1 MSIAIARIRS
11 SIGRHRGWRG
21 LSWVLAFAV
30 MFMAWPQI
38 DLHAHAKGEQA
49 HTHALQHD
57 AHDQQAPEDLDAPGV
72 MHVHD
77 ASSVAWTLPSRQA
90 PIAAVPLAVWD
101 PALTFDSG
109 ALAAPP
115 PPHRPPIA

>member
-1 MSIAIARIRS
+1 
-11 SIGRHRGWRG
+11 
-21 LSWVLAFAV
+21 
-30 MFMAWPQI
+30 
-38 DLHAHAKGEQA
+38 
-49 HTHALQHD
+49 
-57 AHDQQAPEDLDAPGV
+57 

>member
-1 MSIAIARIRS
+1 MSSAIARIRNAV
-11 SIGRHRGWRG
+11 GRHRGWRA
-21 LSWVLAFAV
+21 LSWFLALAV

-38 DLHAHAKGEQA
+38 HLHANAEGERP